1 MAIKNQ
7 LRQNPLKIL
16 NLLFNWRLLFD
27 VSKKSFFSLKTD
39 VLVQVENLHPYISVE
54 YHSL

>member
-7 LRQNPLKIL
+7 LRQNPLRIL